1 MFTVYCT
8 RFTAHS
14 RRNISFP
21 IKNEGEQVSLIKL
34 LFQHYVV
41 LYLWMSSRAS
51 ASRVSGLRT
60 CLRRLGC
67 RRGRI
72 RFHWVTQPAW
82 ITLGSPCLMAFIM
95 VSSHLFMACSLSCS
109 IYQTFIIFT
118 SQSFLFRTLRRD
130 P

>member
-1 MFTVYCT
+1 MCI
-8 RFTAHS
+8 RFATKI
-14 RRNISFP
+14 RGNISFH
-21 IKNEGEQVSLIKL
+21 IKNETEQVSLMRL
-34 LFQHYVV
+34 LIIQHYVAP
-41 LYLWMSSRAS
+41 YLCMSSRAS
-51 ASRVSGLRT
+51 ASRVRGLRT

-67 RRGRI
+67 RSARM

-95 VSSHLFMACSLSCS
+95 VSSHLLMACSLSCS

-118 SQSFLFRTLRRD
+118 SQRFLFCTRRGD